1 MVNVFGNT
9 DFQKKRKKE
18 APQVFPR
25 RFRLLDSCVDQLT
38 ELFDLRNSLYNNR
51 TNRCICKENLTG
63 RCHNFLDCS
72 LRHTVPPIPY
82 VFEVLACWDHTS
94 LVRMDLFGSSILLFT
109 CLPFLFYFNQI
120 VYRFVFAKYGYN
132 NSLKTVF

>member
-9 DFQKKRKKE
+9 DFQKKEKKKE
-18 APQVFPR
+18 ASQVFPR
-25 RFRLLDSCVDQLT
+25 RFGLPASLFSIFHPCNEFPNVDDIADNHGSYRSRCQNNLP
-38 ELFDLRNSLYNNR
+38 EKFERNS
-51 TNRCICKENLTG
+51 
-63 RCHNFLDCS
+63 
-72 LRHTVPPIPY
+72 HTVPPIPY

-120 VYRFVFAKYGYN
+120 VYRFVFDKYGYN

>member
-9 DFQKKRKKE
+9 DFQKREKKKRRRFSHDASGCWHYLSASSTHAMSFLMLMISPITMAPTAVE
-18 APQVFPR
+18 ARTTFPR
-25 RFRLLDSCVDQLT
+25 
-38 ELFDLRNSLYNNR
+38 SLKEIV
-51 TNRCICKENLTG
+51 ICTL
-63 RCHNFLDCS
+63 H
-72 LRHTVPPIPY
+72 PY

-94 LVRMDLFGSSILLFT
+94 LVRMDSFGSSILLFT

>member
-9 DFQKKRKKE
+9 DFQKRQKKKRRRF
-18 APQVFPR
+18 FPR
-25 RFRLLDSCVDQLT
+25 RFRLTASLFDQLG
-38 ELFDLRNSLYNNR
+38 ELFDLSDTFNNHR
-51 TNRCICKENLTG
+51 TNCGINKQHFTSCLNYFCK
-63 RCHNFLDCS
+63 S
-72 LRHTVPPIPY
+72 RHSTLHPY

-120 VYRFVFAKYGYN
+120 VYRFVFDKYGYN
-132 NSLKTVF
+132 NSLKTIF

>member
-1 MVNVFGNT
+1 MYLGIQIF
-9 DFQKKRKKE
+9 KKREKKE

-25 RFRLLDSCVDQLT
+25 RFMLPNSCVDQLC
-38 ELFDLRNSLYNNR
+38 ELFDLGNSFNNHR
-51 TNRCICKENLTG
+51 TNSRIRQQHLT
-63 RCHNFLDCS
+63 CCTQDFFHCS
-72 LRHTVPPIPY
+72 LRHSTLHPY

-109 CLPFLFYFNQI
+109 CLSFLFYFNQI

>member
-1 MVNVFGNT
+1 MYLGIQIFKKE
-9 DFQKKRKKE
+9 KKRSAAGFSHDASGCRHYLSASSTHAMSFLMLMISPITMAPTAVE
-18 APQVFPR
+18 ARTTFPR
-25 RFRLLDSCVDQLT
+25 
-38 ELFDLRNSLYNNR
+38 SLKEIV
-51 TNRCICKENLTG
+51 ICTL
-63 RCHNFLDCS
+63 H
-72 LRHTVPPIPY
+72 PY